1 MTIHFESRIPCAT
14 GNGDTI
20 ALKDFMKYGVI
31 GNPHNHH
38 LADNNGGYNHSLR
51 QARIRLKDFNAI
63 YFTPMWQ
70 QMGFLAVEHTTTH
83 KIENALELGCG
94 PGRFFHTIKCKNL
107 YGIDGSLPALN
118 EATQHLGLQQ
128 GFKTGENNLPYET
141 LFLVHSLFSDV
152 FTEESLSER
161 FEYIFSANTIG
172 MPVKNAM
179 PMDELLKKTLTHLL
193 APKGTAHI
201 HLKIGPSSNNY
212 WTANDILEIGK
223 SLSEEGVIDPA
234 TVTVWPIGADDAIL
248 AATKTPLL
256 PSKEQQND
264 G

>member
-1 MTIHFESRIPCAT
+1 MTIHFESTIPCAA
-14 GNGDTI
+14 GG
-20 ALKDFMKYGVI
+20 KDITLAEFMQYGVI
-31 GNPHNHH
+31 GHPHKHR
-38 LADNNGGYNHSLR
+38 LADNNGAYNDSLR
-51 QARIRLKDFNAI
+51 QARIRLKDFNAV

-70 QMGFLAVEHTTTH
+70 KMASLAMKHTTTH

-94 PGRFFHTIKCKNL
+94 PGRFFHAIKCKNL

-128 GFKTGENNLPYET
+128 AFGTGKNNLPYEK
-141 LFLVHSLFSDV
+141 LFLVHSIFADA
-152 FTEESLSER
+152 FTEESLSQR
-161 FEYIFSANTIG
+161 FKYIFSANTIG

-193 APKGTAHI
+193 APEGTAHI
-201 HLKIGPSSNNY
+201 HLKVGPSSGNY
-212 WTANDILEIGK
+212 WTANEILGIARD
-223 SLSEEGVIDPA
+223 LSQEGIIDPA
-234 TVTVWPIGADDAIL
+234 TVTIWPGGDNDAIL

-256 PSKEQQND
+256 PSKEQKND